1 MPDSYED
8 ADLASLYDT
17 INGWGPGDDFY
28 LDLVLRADAVLDV
41 GCGTGLLLK
50 TARDRGHRG
59 RLVGLDPATGM
70 LAQARTRDDV
80 DWVRGDLSSVSFD
93 GEFDLVFMTGHV
105 FQVFTTDEQASA
117 VLSAAHRALRPDG
130 RLAFESLNPG
140 PKPWRN
146 WVPRNASTYT
156 APDGTEFRVVHDIV
170 WEDGDLVHL
179 TETYEGSRWPSPQ
192 VDQATMRF
200 ASAERIDSLLAENGF
215 EVERRYGSWDRS
227 PHTPT
232 SKEII
237 TVARPRPRPADH

>member
-17 INGWGPGDDFY
+17 INGWGPSDEFY
-28 LDLVLRADAVLDV
+28 LDLVPAADSVLDV

-70 LAQARTRDDV
+70 LAQARVRDDV
-80 DWVRGDLSSVSFD
+80 EWVQGDLSTVSFD
-93 GEFDLVFMTGHV
+93 HEFDLVLMTGHV
-105 FQVFTTDEQASA
+105 FQIFTTDEQVSA
-117 VLSAAHRALRPDG
+117 LLTGVHQALKPTG
-130 RLAFESLNPG
+130 RLAFESLNPV

-156 APDGTEFRVVHDIV
+156 APDGTDFRVTHDIV
-170 WEDGDLVHL
+170 WEKDDLVHL
-179 TETYEGSRWPSPQ
+179 TETYEGERWAEPQ

-200 ASAERIDSLLAENGF
+200 ASAATIDSLLADNGF
-215 EVERRYGSWDRS
+215 EVEQRYGFWDRS
-227 PHTPT
+227 PFAED
-232 SKEII
+232 SREII
-237 TVARPRPRPADH
+237 TVARPRPRPAGR

>member
-8 ADLASLYDT
+8 VDLASLYDT
-17 INGWGPGDDFY
+17 INVWGPSDDFY
-28 LDLVLRADAVLDV
+28 LDLVMAAESVLDV

-80 DWVRGDLSSVSFD
+80 DWIQGDLSTVSFD
-93 GEFDLVFMTGHV
+93 REFDLVFMTGHV
-105 FQVFTTDEQASA
+105 FQIFTTDEQASA
-117 VLSAAHRALRPDG
+117 VLSAARQALRPTG
-130 RLAFESLNPG
+130 RLAFESLNPE
-140 PKPWRN
+140 PMPWRN

-156 APDGTEFRVVHDIV
+156 APDGTDFRVVHDIV

-179 TETYEGSRWPSPQ
+179 TETYEGPRWSEPQ

-200 ASAERIDSLLAENGF
+200 ASVEKIDQLLAGNGF
-215 EVERRYGSWDRS
+215 EVERRYGFWDRS
-227 PHTPT
+227 PYAPA

-237 TVARPRPRPADH
+237 TVATPRPRPADH